1 MRLRHAL
8 PAGVVDAGCNSL
20 ATLVMG
26 VYAARALA
34 GPDLGTYALFFSAY
48 VLAVVVPM
56 QFVLVPAE
64 IAALRLRGRERLAV
78 LRQAGR
84 IGLPVALLAACGAAI
99 AATAVATAPVGLLVA
114 LGVTA
119 AASGVTAPLQDHLR
133 RVLHLGGLSWHAA
146 LVSVL
151 LCVAMGAVLPLF
163 EAVGVAPGWRPFG
176 ALALANV
183 LSGAVGVVL
192 VRRHL
197 RHGALQRLRVAAL
210 ARSGRWLLLVEVAT
224 AGAMFI
230 ASALVNR
237 LAGAEAL
244 GDAEAARIVAQPIFV
259 LAQGLIAVL
268 GPRLM
273 EAGANRDRAAARA
286 VSRPFVALLAA
297 AGVIY
302 GAITLVPWWGNPIGV
317 LVPQAYDVAWLVGA
331 TVLAT
336 TLFGLP
342 FTARGELVGAGWARR
357 IFGAAL
363 VAAGAQCLAAIAA
376 VVDRV
381 GAFARPLSLALFSV
395 VLLAIYV
402 RERRAL
408 YASEPGSAPGGRPGP
423 GTEAEATVG

>member
-34 GPDLGTYALFFSAY
+34 GPDLGAYALFFSAY

-64 IAALRLRGRERLAV
+64 IAALRVPGLERLAV

-84 IGLPVALLAACGAAI
+84 VGVAVALLAACGAAL
-99 AATAVATAPVGLLVA
+99 AAAAVATAPAGLLVA
-114 LGVTA
+114 LAVTTA
-119 AASGVTAPLQDHLR
+119 VSGVAAPLQDHLR

-151 LCVAMGAVLPLF
+151 LCVAMGAALLLL

-183 LSGAVGVVL
+183 GSGAVGVVL
-192 VRRHL
+192 IRRHL
-197 RHGALQRLRVAAL
+197 RLGTLPRLRIAGL
-210 ARSGRWLLLVEVAT
+210 ARSGRWLVLVEVAT
-224 AGAMFI
+224 AGAMFV

-273 EAGANRDRAAARA
+273 EAGADRDRAHARV
-286 VSRPFVALLAA
+286 VSRSFVALLAA
-297 AGVIY
+297 AGVLY

-331 TVLAT
+331 TVIAT
-336 TLFGLP
+336 ALFGLP
-342 FTARGELVGAGWARR
+342 FTVRGELVGAGWERR
-357 IFGAAL
+357 IFRAAL
-363 VAAGAQCLAAIAA
+363 AAAVVQCLAALTAA
-376 VVDRV
+376 VDRV
-381 GAFARPLSLALFSV
+381 GPFARPLSLALFSV
-395 VLLAIYV
+395 VLLAVYA
-402 RERRAL
+402 RERQAL
-408 YASEPGSAPGGRPGP
+408 YASAPGRDRPGP
-423 GTEAEATVG
+423 EAEATVG